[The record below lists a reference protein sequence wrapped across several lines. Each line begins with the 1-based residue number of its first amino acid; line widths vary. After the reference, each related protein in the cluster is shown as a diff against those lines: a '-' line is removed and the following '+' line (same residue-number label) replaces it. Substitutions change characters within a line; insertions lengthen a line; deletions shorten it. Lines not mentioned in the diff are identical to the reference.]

1 LPQNADFRGFLIRD
15 QAMADFTAARR
26 MMVDCQIRTND
37 VTDLR
42 IVSAF
47 LEIPRERFVP
57 AAKAA
62 IAYLDMDI
70 PVSDDGTRCL
80 LNPMVLAKLLQ
91 AADIGDADKVLVVG
105 CATGY
110 SAAIVAKLA
119 ASVVALEEDHAL
131 VRQARR
137 TLADLDLSNVDLVEG
152 PLTAGWPAGAPY
164 QVVLM
169 DGSIEV
175 LPPVFARQIASGG
188 RLVTVEGTGPA
199 TKAKLYIAGEGDLT
213 GRPIFDA
220 AAPKLPGF
228 ERAPAFVF

>member
-1 LPQNADFRGFLIRD
+1 
-15 QAMADFTAARR
+15 MSDFTTARR
-26 MMVDCQIRTND
+26 MMVDGQIRTND

-42 IVSAF
+42 VISAF
-47 LEIPRERFVP
+47 LEVPRERFVP
-57 AAKAA
+57 ASKAA

-80 LNPMVLAKLLQ
+80 LKPMVLAKLLQ
-91 AADIGDADKVLVVG
+91 AADIGDADKVLIVG

-110 SAAIVAKLA
+110 SAAIAAKLA
-119 ASVVALEEDHAL
+119 ASVLALEEDHAL
-131 VRQARR
+131 ARQARR
-137 TLADLDLSNVDLVEG
+137 NLADLDVSNVDVVEG
-152 PLTAGWPAGAPY
+152 PLTAGWPAAAPY

-175 LPPVFARQIASGG
+175 LPPAFARQVASGG
-188 RLVTVEGTGPA
+188 RLVTIEASGPA
-199 TKAKLYIAGEGDLT
+199 PKARLYVAGEGDLA

-220 AAPKLPGF
+220 AAPRLPGF